1 MTNLLY
7 ISKNYIIKISEL
19 SAGEVALV
27 RGLIQIVVFG
37 TLIIIKNRK
46 FVPNDAVTESNVSK
60 HNFSTD
66 ERFSYILLND

>member
-7 ISKNYIIKISEL
+7 ISKNYIIKISQL

-27 RGLIQIVVFG
+27 RGLIQFVVFG

-46 FVPNDAVTESNVSK
+46 FVSNDAVTESNVSK
-60 HNFSTD
+60 N
-66 ERFSYILLND
+66 N